1 MLFHGVV
8 KPFIPCSR
16 RENKAYPTTG
26 GHKHRILKSTDE
38 TMKNLHSLAQTAMKQ
53 TCKMKE

>member
-16 RENKAYPTTG
+16 RENKACSTTG
-26 GHKHRILKSTDE
+26 GVINTYRILQRTDE
-38 TMKNLHSLAQTAMKQ
+38 TMKNLHFLAQTAMEQ
-53 TCKMKE
+53 TC